1 MDSLNYACLL
11 GQSSS
16 FVHRGKKSAVYYSIE
31 ISASDLNFNMRF
43 VVPFSL
49 RLFLEPTEIM
59 PWETYKKIIK
69 GGNIDPCS

>member
-1 MDSLNYACLL
+1 MHVYWDKVPHSCIEI
-11 GQSSS
+11 
-16 FVHRGKKSAVYYSIE
+16 KKSAVFYSIE

-69 GGNIDPCS
+69 YGNIDLCS

>member
-1 MDSLNYACLL
+1 MHVYWDKVPPSCIEI
-11 GQSSS
+11 
-16 FVHRGKKSAVYYSIE
+16 KKSAVYYSIE

-69 GGNIDPCS
+69 YGNIDPCS